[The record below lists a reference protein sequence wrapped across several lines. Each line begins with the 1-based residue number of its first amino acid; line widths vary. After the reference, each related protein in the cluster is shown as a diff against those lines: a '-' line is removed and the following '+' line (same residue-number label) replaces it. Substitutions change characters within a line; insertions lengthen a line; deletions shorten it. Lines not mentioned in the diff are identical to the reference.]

1 MTPEGRKKLSAAL
14 KKKWASGTRKLNH
27 PETRKKQSLAMRKAI
42 DEGRYSPRVFT
53 QEDRTKAALTR
64 NSKTEHEKK
73 LVGARISAA
82 NTGKEMPPGPSAKGP
97 DHWKAKYWILK
108 TPGQEIIHGWN
119 LNELVRTH
127 AELFDP
133 ADIVWRRSSCKA
145 VKGLLRLFEMK
156 KDGSGPRTLSWKGWM
171 IGDRR
176 DEEPNDEVSGRAA

>member
-1 MTPEGRKKLSAAL
+1 
-14 KKKWASGTRKLNH
+14 
-27 PETRKKQSLAMRKAI
+27 
-42 DEGRYSPRVFT
+42 
-53 QEDRTKAALTR
+53 
-64 NSKTEHEKK
+64 
-73 LVGARISAA
+73 
-82 NTGKEMPPGPSAKGP
+82 MPPGPSAKGP
-97 DHWKAKYWILK
+97 DHWKAKYWIIK
-108 TPGQEIIHGWN
+108 TPDNEIIHGWN

-176 DEEPNDEVSGRAA
+176 DEEPNVGIQPTEKSAAF